1 MLAPKFC
8 SGRLLSLTVCVFF
21 FSFLFLHFLFVQL
34 HRKLSG
40 AFLTCR
46 KLEATVECKT
56 AFLRLYNSYQFGP
69 ELPLEYGSASRDSVD
84 SRLTP
89 ESI

>member
-1 MLAPKFC
+1 
-8 SGRLLSLTVCVFF
+8 
-21 FSFLFLHFLFVQL
+21 VQL

-56 AFLRLYNSYQFGP
+56 AFLRLYNSYPFGP
-69 ELPLEYGSASRDSVD
+69 ELPLEYGSASRDSLD